1 MRIFIKSLLRISA
14 VFTLSI
20 TLLITG
26 CGNGNSLP
34 GPQSDISRA
43 MTYTTYTSSKGFSLE
58 YPSTWTLKDTGLSKS
73 DVQIFAPEMNS
84 FSSNITIKA
93 GGIDPKNPDWSSLD
107 NLKKTLTEGY
117 KKQIKDFNLISTDI
131 TKIAN
136 TPTLKI
142 EFTSGDPTPQS
153 SLKAHSIQ
161 YWTIINNAYLLTE
174 IVRPIDNTKLYEEEF
189 NHILQSIKI

>member
-1 MRIFIKSLLRISA
+1 MVLKSSLKLIVA
-14 VFTLSI
+14 TLSFTVLI
-20 TLLITG
+20 TVTG
-26 CGNGNSLP
+26 CGNKNSNP
-34 GPQSDISRA
+34 TTPPATSQKS
-43 MTYTTYTSSKGFSLE
+43 MTYTTYTSPRGFSLE

-73 DVQIFAPEMNS
+73 DVQIFAPETNS
-84 FSSNITIKA
+84 FSSNIIIKA

-117 KKQIKDFNLISTDI
+117 KKQIKDFNLIGTDI

-153 SLKAHSIQ
+153 TLKAHSIQ
-161 YWTIINNAYLLTE
+161 YWTIIDNAYLLTE
-174 IVRPIDNTKLYEEEF
+174 IIRPIDNTKLYEEEF